1 MMKNQTKKTR
11 TYSSKKKKTNH
22 QRRISLLLLLLL
34 FLGFA
39 TYGSYNYFTT
49 STSLAKDTMNLR
61 SKVYQVGADANQAQ
75 TGDGTAGSQVQR
87 AQLTR
92 QRANTQV
99 QSQTADINQD
109 ETSLDETQQSGNNQA
124 EGKIDEN
131 QEPDN
136 NHENIQADETQETDD
151 QATFDKYQEFGEFDW
166 VYVGN
171 TQEKQISSVQDT
183 FELPANNRYLQQISN
198 QEFQNVIAGD
208 VFRKTVRM
216 KLTGQANTKTRV
228 TLAWLPVENEITEA
242 VDAKVFVKKDQ
253 LTTSG
258 QAPMFTTD
266 NFLTAFEHLPNQQN
280 EVYSDERIDLL
291 NNEYLDIEMVL
302 VVKNRQML
310 DENRPIAQ
318 IERQL
323 MIQLSQ
329 DTGTIIQI

>member
-1 MMKNQTKKTR
+1 MKGQVILMEENLQRRTKTKEPN
-11 TYSSKKKKTNH
+11 NH

-87 AQLTR
+87 AQVAR

-99 QSQTADINQD
+99 QSQTANTNQG
-109 ETSLDETQQSGNNQA
+109 ETSLDETQQPLDNRNNEKGTENQGQANQA
-124 EGKIDEN
+124 DSN
-131 QEPDN
+131 
-136 NHENIQADETQETDD
+136 
-151 QATFDKYQEFGEFDW
+151 KYQEFGEFDW
-166 VYVGN
+166 VHVGN
-171 TQEKQISSVQDT
+171 TQENEISSLQDT

-216 KLTGQANTKTRV
+216 KLTGQANTKTLV

-242 VDAKVFVKKDQ
+242 VDAKVFVKKGQ
-253 LTTSG
+253 ITTSG

-302 VVKNRQML
+302 VVKNRHLL

-329 DTGTIIQI
+329 DTGTIIQK

>member
-11 TYSSKKKKTNH
+11 TYSSKKKRTNH

-87 AQLTR
+87 AQVAR

-99 QSQTADINQD
+99 QSQTTDANQD
-109 ETSLDETQQSGNNQA
+109 ETSLDETQQPLDNRNN
-124 EGKIDEN
+124 EKGTEN
-131 QEPDN
+131 QG
-136 NHENIQADETQETDD
+136 QANQSDSN
-151 QATFDKYQEFGEFDW
+151 KYQEFGEFDW

-171 TQEKQISSVQDT
+171 TQENEISSVQDT

-242 VDAKVFVKKDQ
+242 VDAKVFVKKGQ

-302 VVKNRQML
+302 VVKNRHLL

-329 DTGTIIQI
+329 DTGTIIQK

>member
-1 MMKNQTKKTR
+1 M
-11 TYSSKKKKTNH
+11 
-22 QRRISLLLLLLL
+22 
-34 FLGFA
+34 
-39 TYGSYNYFTT
+39 
-49 STSLAKDTMNLR
+49 
-61 SKVYQVGADANQAQ
+61 
-75 TGDGTAGSQVQR
+75 
-87 AQLTR
+87 
-92 QRANTQV
+92 
-99 QSQTADINQD
+99 
-109 ETSLDETQQSGNNQA
+109 
-124 EGKIDEN
+124 
-131 QEPDN
+131 
-136 NHENIQADETQETDD
+136 
-151 QATFDKYQEFGEFDW
+151 
-166 VYVGN
+166 YVGN
-171 TQEKQISSVQDT
+171 TQENEISSVQDT

-242 VDAKVFVKKDQ
+242 VDAKVFVKKGQ

-302 VVKNRQML
+302 VVKNRHLL

-323 MIQLSQ
+323 TIQLSQ
-329 DTGTIIQI
+329 DTGTIIQK